1 VRAAHGKHT
10 IAMFACRKL
19 LIDKFNRGTRDI
31 HRELRNIANH
41 KEIMVRCSPG
51 FDWYMI
57 YTESGAKFYVFVEQ
71 GSDHISVIARCGLVQ
86 IFCQAFEPG
95 DEDVTTELLQSI
107 SHYDQL
113 VNVAKEIAKAYVTP
127 KDKIPMR
134 GETPEEQFIDIDFQD
149 FICDLYDAACDV

>member
-1 VRAAHGKHT
+1 MSASK
-10 IAMFACRKL
+10 KL
-19 LIDKFNRGTRDI
+19 LTDEFDRVTLDVYTKLLDI
-31 HRELRNIANH
+31 TEHNKIKGSH
-41 KEIMVRCSPG
+41 ITG

-57 YTESGAKFYVFVEQ
+57 YTESGANYYVFVEQ

-127 KDKIPMR
+127 KDKIETR
-134 GETPEEQFIDIDFQD
+134 GGSLSEPHADDDFID
-149 FICDLYDAACDV
+149 FICDLYDTACDV